1 MEEFEPMKVNT
12 YSIKELADMIEQ
24 GKVTQD
30 EIYGFGLAAPKRP
43 DLETELMQRKML
55 VIEDE
60 EQWDLAQKKHT
71 VEGYDYYLSQYDKF
85 PPEYR
90 GKHVAEA
97 KAARDGLIKKLKE
110 LRQELYQTMREQ
122 PWIFKADGVKKLLSG
137 AKDLS
142 EIMSL
147 RQYKDIT
154 SRFLASGQ
162 KITYEELVQEQIIP
176 PSIPEKSITA
186 EDMNLRQTNINQLGD
201 FPVDKRT
208 DVYFVGVPRGGKS
221 SVLAGILSNMFKRGI
236 AVYQPHW
243 NQNKQDLVN
252 EYYNGLIEATQK
264 GKFPVSTGDDT
275 ISFMKLDLMLNRR
288 TNHLTFVEIG
298 GEAFRKA
305 ASTKKA
311 GADAWG
317 DLGAGTCLQSKNQ
330 KLLFFVL
337 DYGACKGLNDEFS
350 EIKQSQILDDV
361 LRILTSDGQGKD
373 FSEGCTLSKVDSVAV
388 IVTKSDLMDTDNRKR
403 REELAVDYVHDNF
416 AAFMRNLTEKCRRFG
431 INKPTRYNPYV
442 LTFSL
447 GKLLIG
453 NTYAYDPT
461 DSEEIVSFISDAT
474 VGHR

>member
-1 MEEFEPMKVNT
+1 MKEFDPLKVNT
-12 YSIKELADMIEQ
+12 YSIEELADMIEQ
-24 GKVTQD
+24 GVATQD
-30 EIYGFGLAAPKRP
+30 DIYGCGLAATKRP
-43 DLETELMQRKML
+43 LLEAELMQRRRL
-55 VIEDE
+55 VIEDD
-60 EQWDLAQKKHT
+60 EQWTLAKKKHT
-71 VEGYDYYLSQYDKF
+71 VEGYDYYLKIYDKF

-90 GKHVAEA
+90 GQHVAEA
-97 KAARDGLIKKLKE
+97 KAAKDELIGSLNE
-110 LRQELYQTMREQ
+110 LRLELYRTMREQ

-137 AKDLS
+137 VKDVEEL
-142 EIMSL
+142 ESL
-147 RQYKDIT
+147 RGYEDIT

-162 KITYEELVQEQIIP
+162 KITYQELIEEQIIP
-176 PSIPEKSITA
+176 HNIPKESIIA
-186 EDMNLRQTNINQLGD
+186 EDMNLKQTNILQLGD

-221 SVLAGILSNMFKRGI
+221 SVLAGILSYMFKLGI

-317 DLGAGTCLQSKNQ
+317 DLGAGTCLKSKNQ

-373 FSEGCTLSKVDSVAV
+373 FSDGCTLSKVDSVAV
-388 IVTKSDLMDTDNRKR
+388 IVTKSDLMDIDDRKR
-403 REELAVDYVHDNF
+403 REELAVNYVHDNF

-431 INKPTRYNPYV
+431 INRPTRYNPYV